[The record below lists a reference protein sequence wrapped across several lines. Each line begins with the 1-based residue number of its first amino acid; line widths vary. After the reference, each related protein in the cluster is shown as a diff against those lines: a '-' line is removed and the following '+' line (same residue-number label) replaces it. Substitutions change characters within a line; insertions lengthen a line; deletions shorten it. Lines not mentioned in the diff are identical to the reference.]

1 MEDSTP
7 IQPAPKFIARQAE
20 TNEWG
25 QITGLEAKAPYLV
38 IRKPTP
44 EFARERSKEL
54 VEQARAFLHEH
65 RVLTE
70 QQMKELNEK
79 YGEPAKARVNE
90 LRSVLEK
97 RFDEMSREIE
107 QRVSKLEGELSDRGL
122 DLRGRR
128 TQASAAPAA
137 PGAAGETPGEMP
149 TGGNGGSA
157 ASPAASSAASEPAS
171 KKRPARKGE

>member
-1 MEDSTP
+1 MEN
-7 IQPAPKFIARQAE
+7 QAPPTKDEPQKTTIARQAE

-25 QITGLEAKAPYLV
+25 QISGLEAKAPYYV

-44 EFARERSKEL
+44 EFTRERSKEF

-90 LRSVLEK
+90 MRSVLEK
-97 RFDEMSREIE
+97 RFDEISKEIE
-107 QRVSKLEGELSDRGL
+107 SRVAKLESELNDRGI
-122 DLRGRR
+122 LRNRKQEVATSG
-128 TQASAAPAA
+128 P
-137 PGAAGETPGEMP
+137 GETPGELP
-149 TGGNGGSA
+149 TGGNGH
-157 ASPAASSAASEPAS
+157 ASSASPTGSDAGVA
-171 KKRPARKGE
+171 KKAKKKTE